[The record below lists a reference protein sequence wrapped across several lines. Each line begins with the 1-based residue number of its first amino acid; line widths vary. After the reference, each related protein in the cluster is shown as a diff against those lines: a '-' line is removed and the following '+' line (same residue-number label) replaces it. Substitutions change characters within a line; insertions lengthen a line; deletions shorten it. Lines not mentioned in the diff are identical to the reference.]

1 MRQVHT
7 FCRVCEPHCALV
19 AEVDEGRIRLRP
31 DPEHPVHRG
40 FACHKGLKFTEIHE
54 DPDRLNHPR
63 RRTGAKGGAAVFE
76 NIAWPEA
83 LDGIAERLA
92 ILCATRGPESV
103 GVYFGNPSAFNSTG
117 RDTARKFARALGVR
131 YAFGSGTQDCA
142 NKLAASEAVFG
153 TVNLHPIPDFE
164 HTAHLLNLGAN
175 PRISHLSFVQ
185 MADAMGALRR
195 IVERG
200 GTVRHVNPRRTESVS
215 PATGDLVRIKP
226 DTDLYLLAAM
236 IDEARRQGWVDW
248 EVLERRGER
257 CEEMFAFAARF
268 PAERAAPVVGI
279 DADAIKALAREF
291 ATAESASIHVSTGVN
306 MGRQG
311 TLAYWLAQ
319 MLSLVTGNL
328 GRRGGNLYSP
338 GYFPAATVGRRRTDD
353 PFFETEFGPL
363 RTVAGNL
370 PANLLA
376 EHIESGKVRALIVLA
391 GNPLLSVGGGARLRR
406 AFELLELCVAI
417 DIYPSATAEL
427 ADYALPATDW
437 LERADVNSLS
447 LGFQPTPFVQHT
459 DAVVPPKFE
468 RRPEWWMLASL
479 AERLDLPLPVKPDGT
494 GLHAR
499 DDRQLASAGLSRERL
514 RQSPSNTEVLPPPAP
529 EALFEMGVQNPGGR
543 IDCRPPLFENAL
555 ERADQLFDE
564 LLAEPAGQLKLIT
577 HRTNTML
584 NSWFANVPSLKRG
597 YALDNPLY
605 MNPEDA
611 QRLGLADATEVRVE
625 SASGAVIATLRLD
638 DSLRPGV
645 VAMTHGW
652 GHGASPALK
661 VASNHPGVNVNTLL
675 PSGPGSFEP
684 LSNQAHMTGIR
695 VEVRAA

>member
-1 MRQVHT
+1 MRRVHT
-7 FCRVCEPHCALV
+7 FCRICEPHCALV
-19 AEVDEGRIRLRP
+19 AEVDEGQIRLLP
-31 DPEHPVHRG
+31 DRGHPVHRG
-40 FACHKGLKFTEIHE
+40 FACHKGLKFTEVHE

-63 RRTGAKGGAAVFE
+63 RRTGTGTFE

-83 LDGIAERLA
+83 LDGLAERLS
-92 ILCATRGPESV
+92 ILSATHGPESI
-103 GVYFGNPSAFNSTG
+103 GVYFGNPLGFNSTG
-117 RDTARKFARALGVR
+117 KDTARKFARSLGVR

-142 NKLAASEAVFG
+142 NKFAASEAVFG

-164 HTAHLLNLGAN
+164 HTSHLLVIGAN

-185 MADAMGALRR
+185 MADGMGALRG

-215 PATGDLVRIKP
+215 AATGDVVRIKP

-236 IDEARRQGWVDW
+236 IDETRRQGWIDW
-248 EVLERRGER
+248 DILERHGER
-257 CEEMFAFAARF
+257 IDALFAFTARF

-279 DADAIKALAREF
+279 EADAIRALAREF
-291 ATAESASIHVSTGVN
+291 ATAEAASIHVSTGVN

-338 GYFPAATVGRRRTDD
+338 GYFPAATVGRRPAED
-353 PFFETEFGPL
+353 PFFETEFGAL

-376 EHIESGKVRALIVLA
+376 EHIESGKVKALIVMA

-406 AFELLELCVAI
+406 AFDKLELCVVI

-437 LERADVNSLS
+437 LERADVNALS
-447 LGFQPTPFVQHT
+447 LGFQPKPFAQHT
-459 DAVVPPKFE
+459 DAVVAPKFE
-468 RRPEWWMLASL
+468 RRPEWWILASL
-479 AERLDLPLPVKPDGT
+479 AERLGLPLPVKPDGT
-494 GLHAR
+494 GLNAR
-499 DDRQLASAGLSRERL
+499 HDRQLATAGLSRERL
-514 RQSPSNTEVLPPPAP
+514 RQSPSGTEVLPPPTP
-529 EALFEMGVQNPGGR
+529 EALFEIGVQNPDGR
-543 IDCRPPLFENAL
+543 IDCCPPLFESAL
-555 ERADQLFDE
+555 HRAEELFNE
-564 LLAEPAGQLKLIT
+564 LLSEPASQLKLIT
-577 HRTNTML
+577 LRTNTML
-584 NSWFANVPSLKRG
+584 NSWFANLPSLKRD

-611 QRLGLADATEVRVE
+611 ERLGLRASEEVRVE
-625 SASGAVIATLRLD
+625 SAGGAVIATLALD

-661 VASNHPGVNVNTLL
+661 VASNHPGVNVNALL
-675 PSGPGSFEP
+675 PAGAGSFEP
-684 LSNQAHMTGIR
+684 LSNQAHMTGIP

>member
-7 FCRVCEPHCALV
+7 FCRICEPHCGLV
-19 AEVDEGRIRLRP
+19 AEVEEGRIRLLP
-31 DPEHPVHRG
+31 DREHPVHRG
-40 FACHKGLKFTEIHE
+40 FACHKGLKFTEVHE

-63 RRTGAKGGAAVFE
+63 RRTGAGAFQ

-83 LDGIAERLA
+83 LDGIAERLSA
-92 ILCATRGPESV
+92 LSAAHGPECI
-103 GVYFGNPSAFNSTG
+103 GVYFGNPLGFNSTG
-117 RDTARKFARALGVR
+117 RDTAVRFARALGVR
-131 YAFGSGTQDCA
+131 HAFGSGTQDCA
-142 NKLAASEAVFG
+142 NKFAASEAVFG
-153 TVNLHPIPDFE
+153 TVNLHPLPDFE
-164 HTAHLLNLGAN
+164 HTAHLLVIGAN
-175 PRISHLSFVQ
+175 PRISHMSFVQ
-185 MADAMGALRR
+185 MADAIGALRG

-215 PATGDLVRIKP
+215 SATDEAVRVKP

-236 IDEARRQGWVDW
+236 IDEIHRQGWVDW
-248 EVLERRGER
+248 EVLERHGER
-257 CEEMFAFAARF
+257 VDELFAFTARF

-279 DADAIKALAREF
+279 EADAIRTLAREF

-338 GYFPAATVGRRRTDD
+338 GYFPAATVGRRRAED
-353 PFFETEFGPL
+353 PYFETEFGPL
-363 RTVAGNL
+363 RRVAGSL

-376 EHIESGKVRALIVLA
+376 EHIESGKVKALIVMA
-391 GNPLLSVGGGARLRR
+391 GNPLLSVGGGHRLRR
-406 AFELLELCVAI
+406 ALEKLEFCVVI
-417 DIYPSATAEL
+417 DIYPNATAEL

-437 LERADVNSLS
+437 LERADVNALS
-447 LGFQPTPFVQHT
+447 LGFQPKPFAQHT
-459 DAVVPPKFE
+459 EAVVAPKFE
-468 RRPEWWMLASL
+468 RRPEWWILASL
-479 AERLDLPLPVKPDGT
+479 AERLGLPLPVKPDGT
-494 GLHAR
+494 GLNAR
-499 DDRQLASAGLSRERL
+499 HDRQLANAGLSREQL
-514 RQSPSNTEVLPPPAP
+514 RQNASGTEVLPPPTP
-529 EALFEMGVQNPGGR
+529 EALFEIGVQNPSGR
-543 IDCRPPLFENAL
+543 IDCCPPLFENAL
-555 ERADQLFDE
+555 QRADELFNE
-564 LLAEPAGQLKLIT
+564 LLAEPADQLKLIT
-577 HRTNTML
+577 RRTNTMM
-584 NSWFANVPSLKRG
+584 NSWLANLSSLKRD

-611 QRLGLADATEVRVE
+611 RRLGLDESAEVRVE

-661 VASNHPGVNVNTLL
+661 VASNHPGVNVNALL
-675 PSGPGSFEP
+675 PTGVGSFEP
-684 LSNQAHMTGIR
+684 LSNQAHMTGIA
-695 VEVRAA
+695 VAVQAA

>member
-7 FCRVCEPHCALV
+7 FCRICEPHCALV
-19 AEVDEGRIRLRP
+19 AEVDEGRIRLLP
-31 DPEHPVHRG
+31 DREHPVHRG
-40 FACHKGLKFTEIHE
+40 FACHKGLKFTEVHD

-63 RRTGAKGGAAVFE
+63 RRTGAATFE

-83 LDGIAERLA
+83 LKDIAERLS
-92 ILCATRGPESV
+92 ILSDTHGPESI
-103 GVYFGNPSAFNSTG
+103 GVYFGNPLGFNSTG

-142 NKLAASEAVFG
+142 NKFAASEAVFG

-164 HTAHLLNLGAN
+164 HTDHLLVIGAN
-175 PRISHLSFVQ
+175 PRISHMSFVQ
-185 MADAMGALRR
+185 MADAMGALRG

-200 GTVRHVNPRRTESVS
+200 GTVRHINPRRTESVS
-215 PATGDLVRIKP
+215 PATGDVVRIKP

-236 IDEARRQGWVDW
+236 IDETRRQGWVDW
-248 EVLERRGER
+248 DVLARHGER
-257 CEEMFAFAARF
+257 VDELFAFTARF
-268 PAERAAPVVGI
+268 PVERAAPVVGVE
-279 DADAIKALAREF
+279 ADAIRALAREF
-291 ATAESASIHVSTGVN
+291 ATAKAASIHVSTGVN

-338 GYFPAATVGRRRTDD
+338 GYFPAATVGLRRAED
-353 PFFETEFGPL
+353 PFFETQFGPL

-376 EHIESGKVRALIVLA
+376 EHIESGKVKALIVMA
-391 GNPLLSVGGGARLRR
+391 GNPLLSVGGGPRLRR
-406 AFELLELCVAI
+406 AFERLELCVVI

-437 LERADVNSLS
+437 LERADLNSLS
-447 LGFQPTPFVQHT
+447 PGFQPKPFVQHT
-459 DAVVPPKFE
+459 EAVVAPKLE
-468 RRPEWWMLASL
+468 RRPEWWILASL
-479 AERLDLPLPVKPDGT
+479 AERMGLPLPVKPDGT
-494 GLHAR
+494 GVNAR
-499 DDRQLASAGLSRERL
+499 HDRQLAASDLSRERL
-514 RQSPSNTEVLPPPAP
+514 RESPSGTAVLPPPTP
-529 EALFEMGVQNPGGR
+529 QALFDIGVQNPGGR
-543 IDCRPPLFENAL
+543 IDCCPPLFKKAL
-555 ERADQLFDE
+555 QRADELFDE
-564 LLAEPAGQLKLIT
+564 LLAEPANQLKLIT
-577 HRTNTML
+577 RRTNTML
-584 NSWFANVPSLKRG
+584 NSWFANLPSLKRD

-611 QRLGLADATEVRVE
+611 ERLGLAAAAEVRVE
-625 SASGAVIATLRLD
+625 SANGAVIATLALD

-652 GHGASPALK
+652 GHGASPALQ
-661 VASNHPGVNVNTLL
+661 VASNHPGVNVNALL
-675 PSGPGSFEP
+675 PSGVGSFEP
-684 LSNQAHMTGIR
+684 LSNQAHMTGIP
-695 VEVRAA
+695 VEVQAA

>member
-1 MRQVHT
+1 MGRVHT
-7 FCRVCEPHCALV
+7 FCRICEPHCALV
-19 AEVDEGRIRLRP
+19 AEVDDGRIRLLP
-31 DPEHPVHRG
+31 DREHPVHRG
-40 FACHKGLKFTEIHE
+40 FACHKGLKFTEVHE

-63 RRTGAKGGAAVFE
+63 RRTGAGTFE
-76 NIAWPEA
+76 NVPWPEA
-83 LDGIAERLA
+83 LKDIAERLS
-92 ILCATRGPESV
+92 ILSATHGPESI
-103 GVYFGNPSAFNSTG
+103 GVYFGNPSGFNSTG
-117 RDTARKFARALGVR
+117 RETAGKFARALGVR

-142 NKLAASEAVFG
+142 NKFAAAEAVFG

-164 HTAHLLNLGAN
+164 HTAHLLVIGAN
-175 PRISHLSFVQ
+175 PRISHMSFVH
-185 MADAMGALRR
+185 MADAMGALRG

-215 PATGDLVRIKP
+215 PATGDVVRIKP

-236 IDEARRQGWVDW
+236 IDETRRQGWVDW
-248 EVLERRGER
+248 DVLERHGER
-257 CEEMFAFAARF
+257 VEELFAFTARY

-279 DADAIKALAREF
+279 EADAIRALAREF

-338 GYFPAATVGRRRTDD
+338 GYFPAATVGLRRTED
-353 PFFETEFGPL
+353 PFFETDFGPL
-363 RTVAGNL
+363 RRVAGNL

-376 EHIESGKVRALIVLA
+376 EHIESGKVKALIVMA

-406 AFELLELCVAI
+406 AFEMLELCVVI
-417 DIYPSATAEL
+417 DIYPNATAEL

-437 LERADVNSLS
+437 LERADLNALS
-447 LGFQPTPFVQHT
+447 LGFQPKPFVQHT
-459 DAVVPPKFE
+459 EAVVEPKFE
-468 RRPEWWMLASL
+468 RRPEWWILASL
-479 AERLDLPLPVKPDGT
+479 AERLGLPLPVKPDGT
-494 GLHAR
+494 GLNAR
-499 DDRQLASAGLSRERL
+499 HDRQLAAAGLSRERL
-514 RQSPSNTEVLPPPAP
+514 RQSASGTEVLPPPTP
-529 EALFEMGVQNPGGR
+529 QALFEIGVQNPSGR
-543 IDCRPPLFENAL
+543 IDCCPPLFENAL
-555 ERADQLFDE
+555 RRAEALFNE
-564 LLAEPAGQLKLIT
+564 LLAEPADQLKLIT
-577 HRTNTML
+577 RRTNTML
-584 NSWFANVPSLKRG
+584 NSWFANLPSFKRD

-611 QRLGLADATEVRVE
+611 ERLGLEASAEVRVE
-625 SASGAVIATLRLD
+625 SASGAVIAILRLD

-661 VASNHPGVNVNTLL
+661 VASNHPGVNVNALL
-675 PSGPGSFEP
+675 PSGVGSFEP
-684 LSNQAHMTGIR
+684 LSNQAHMTGIP

>member
-1 MRQVHT
+1 MRRVHT
-7 FCRVCEPHCALV
+7 FCRICEPHCALV
-19 AEVDEGRIRLRP
+19 AEVDDERIRLLP
-31 DPEHPVHRG
+31 DREHPVHRG
-40 FACHKGLKFTEIHE
+40 FACHKGLKFTEVHE

-63 RRTGAKGGAAVFE
+63 RRTGARTFE
-76 NIAWPEA
+76 NVPWPEA
-83 LDGIAERLA
+83 LKDIAERLSV
-92 ILCATRGPESV
+92 LSATHGPESI
-103 GVYFGNPSAFNSTG
+103 GVYFGNPSGFNSTG
-117 RDTARKFARALGVR
+117 RETAGKFARALGVR

-142 NKLAASEAVFG
+142 NKFAAAEAVFG

-164 HTAHLLNLGAN
+164 HTAHLLVIGAN
-175 PRISHLSFVQ
+175 PRISHMSFVH
-185 MADAMGALRR
+185 MADALGALRG

-215 PATGDLVRIKP
+215 SATGDVLRIKP

-236 IDEARRQGWVDW
+236 IDETSRQGWVDW
-248 EVLERRGER
+248 DVLERYGER
-257 CEEMFAFAARF
+257 VEELFAFTARY

-279 DADAIKALAREF
+279 EVDAIRALAREF

-311 TLAYWLAQ
+311 TLTYWLAQ

-338 GYFPAATVGRRRTDD
+338 GYFPAATVGLRRAED

-363 RTVAGNL
+363 RRVAGNL

-376 EHIESGKVRALIVLA
+376 EHIESGKVKALIVMA
-391 GNPLLSVGGGARLRR
+391 GNPLLSVGGGPRLRR
-406 AFELLELCVAI
+406 AFEMLELCVVI

-437 LERADVNSLS
+437 LERADLNALS
-447 LGFQPTPFVQHT
+447 LGFQPKPFVQHT
-459 DAVVPPKFE
+459 EAVVEPKFE
-468 RRPEWWMLASL
+468 RQPEWWILASL
-479 AERLDLPLPVKPDGT
+479 AERLGLPLPVKPDGT
-494 GLHAR
+494 GLNAR
-499 DDRQLASAGLSRERL
+499 HDRQLAAAGLSRERL
-514 RQSPSNTEVLPPPAP
+514 RQSASGTEVLPPPTP
-529 EALFEMGVQNPGGR
+529 QALFEIGVQNPGGR
-543 IDCRPPLFENAL
+543 IDCCPPLFEKAL
-555 ERADQLFDE
+555 QRAEALFNE
-564 LLAEPAGQLKLIT
+564 LLAEPADQLKLIT
-577 HRTNTML
+577 RRTNTML
-584 NSWFANVPSLKRG
+584 NSWFANLPSFKRD

-611 QRLGLADATEVRVE
+611 RRLGFDESAEVRVE
-625 SASGAVIATLRLD
+625 SASGVVIAILRLD

-661 VASNHPGVNVNTLL
+661 VANNHPGVNVNALL
-675 PSGPGSFEP
+675 PTGVGSFEP
-684 LSNQAHMTGIR
+684 LSNQAHMTGIP